1 MIYFNQQPRSTPSLL
16 IDTFLPEQQTVD
28 LALTENGD
36 LALTPT
42 DDLKFTQDQE
52 VIIGNLFRRI
62 TTPLGGYERY
72 SFTGG
77 DYLEIDAG
85 WSDPLI
91 GALSAPLTSTFGN
104 WAADRLNDITAK
116 DPRLTVLSVELVEAA
131 PVPHL
136 QIYYLLNQQPYTTNL
151 NVPAPI

>member
-1 MIYFNQQPRSTPSLL
+1 MIYFNQQLRSSRPLL

-28 LALTENGD
+28 LALTEDGE
-36 LALTPT
+36 LALTPS
-42 DDLKFTQDQE
+42 DDLKSAQNQE

-72 SFTGG
+72 SFTNG
-77 DYLEIDAG
+77 DYLEIDQG

-91 GALSAPLTSTFGN
+91 GALSAPLTNTFGD
-104 WAADRLNDITAK
+104 WAVERLNDITAK

-136 QIYYLLNQQPYTTNL
+136 RIYYLLNQQAYTTNL
-151 NVPAPI
+151 TVPAVI